1 MLRIVVI
8 TLIQGMLPAIFGL
21 VFLWIKS
28 DVTLIAPW
36 PMLML
41 FIFFANLLIVAVGW
55 KYLGVTR
62 SDRQAQAIL
71 MFLAVFEPLLTYKV
85 LITEGANLTPWVQIA
100 CYCAGQ
106 AAVWVTIV
114 WGPEISGYFMQRRWD
129 KRYYPEKGN
138 FRLAKNFWKS
148 GSGAGRR
155 DTKNSIS

>member
-1 MLRIVVI
+1 MDKVGRNPYRSVANADAVHL
-8 TLIQGMLPAIFGL
+8 LCE
-21 VFLWIKS
+21 
-28 DVTLIAPW
+28 
-36 PMLML
+36 
-41 FIFFANLLIVAVGW
+41 FADRWAGW

-85 LITEGANLTPWVQIA
+85 LIAEGTNLTPWVQIA

-129 KRYYPEKGN
+129 KKVLSGEKKFPSRKEFLEERERRRAQRYK
-138 FRLAKNFWKS
+138 K
-148 GSGAGRR
+148 
-155 DTKNSIS
+155 

>member
-1 MLRIVVI
+1 
-8 TLIQGMLPAIFGL
+8 MLPAIFGL

-41 FIFFANLLIVAVGW
+41 FIFFANLLIVAAGW

-85 LITEGANLTPWVQIA
+85 LIAEGTNLTPWVQIA

-106 AAVWVTIV
+106 AAVWSQS
-114 WGPEISGYFMQRRWD
+114 SGGQRYPAILCSD
-129 KRYYPEKGN
+129 VGIKRCCPVKRN
-138 FRLAKNFWKS
+138 FRRAKNSWKS
-148 GSGAGRR
+148 GSGAGHR

>member
-1 MLRIVVI
+1 MDKIGRNPYRSV
-8 TLIQGMLPAIFGL
+8 ANADA
-21 VFLWIKS
+21 VF
-28 DVTLIAPW
+28 
-36 PMLML
+36 
-41 FIFFANLLIVAVGW
+41 FFANLLIVAAGW

-85 LITEGANLTPWVQIA
+85 LIAEGTNLTPWVQIA

-129 KRYYPEKGN
+129 KKVLSGEKK
-138 FRLAKNFWKS
+138 FPSRKEFLKS
-148 GSGAGRR
+148 GSGAGHR

>member
-1 MLRIVVI
+1 
-8 TLIQGMLPAIFGL
+8 MLPAIFGL

-41 FIFFANLLIVAVGW
+41 FIFFANLLIVAAGW

-85 LITEGANLTPWVQIA
+85 LIDAVGANRLLLRRTGCCLGHNRLGARDIRLF
-100 CYCAGQ
+100 Y
-106 AAVWVTIV
+106 AATL
-114 WGPEISGYFMQRRWD
+114 G
-129 KRYYPEKGN
+129 
-138 FRLAKNFWKS
+138 
-148 GSGAGRR
+148 
-155 DTKNSIS
+155 

>member
-1 MLRIVVI
+1 MLRIVAI

-41 FIFFANLLIVAVGW
+41 FIFFANLLIVAAGW

-85 LITEGANLTPWVQIA
+85 LIAEGTNLTPWVQIA

-114 WGPEISGYFMQRRWD
+114 WGPEIYGYFMQRRWD
-129 KRYYPEKGN
+129 KKVLSGEKKFPSRKEFLEERERRRAQRYK
-138 FRLAKNFWKS
+138 K
-148 GSGAGRR
+148 
-155 DTKNSIS
+155 

>member
-1 MLRIVVI
+1 
-8 TLIQGMLPAIFGL
+8 MLPAIFGL

-41 FIFFANLLIVAVGW
+41 FIFFANLLIVAAGW

-85 LITEGANLTPWVQIA
+85 LIAEGTNLTPWVQIA

-114 WGPEISGYFMQRRWD
+114 WGQRYPAILCSD
-129 KRYYPEKGN
+129 VGIKRCYPEKGN
-138 FRLAKNFWKS
+138 FRLAKNSWKS
-148 GSGAGRR
+148 GSGTGRR

>member
-1 MLRIVVI
+1 
-8 TLIQGMLPAIFGL
+8 MLPAIFGL

-41 FIFFANLLIVAVGW
+41 FIFFANLLIVAAGW

-85 LITEGANLTPWVQIA
+85 LIAEGYPAILCSDVGI
-100 CYCAGQ
+100 
-106 AAVWVTIV
+106 
-114 WGPEISGYFMQRRWD
+114 
-129 KRYYPEKGN
+129 KRCCPVKRN
-138 FRLAKNFWKS
+138 FRRAKNSWKS
-148 GSGAGRR
+148 GSGAGHR